1 MRVLLAMTGPPGT
14 GSGTVAEALL
24 DELGRHGHEAWLLF
38 PDAEPARD
46 PRHRVWR
53 FPMARSGV
61 SLPTF
66 PKMIPDPHPREV
78 GESLTCRDLGA
89 EELALYLDGARQ
101 ALAAAWDE
109 LRPDVVE
116 CHHLWSLPWAASRLE
131 LPYLAVPHH
140 SDQMGY
146 RYDERF
152 RPYADEGAAGAS
164 FVLPLSDFVRDEV
177 LELYPVDPERV
188 TVEPPGYDQESFR
201 PFGDDERDPAG
212 ALAAA
217 GIAGDPALPIVTF
230 SGKVSHTKGV
240 DVLLRAN
247 RLVQAERPLHLVVA
261 GTGTVETE
269 FSEEE
274 RADFCLDNVHFP
286 GHLDHATLARLHN
299 AAVAS
304 VVPSRE
310 EGFGVAALEAMGCG
324 TPVVA
329 SRCGGLQG
337 FVVGELVPVEDVEA
351 LAAALLRMA
360 ELPAAERA
368 HLRRRV
374 HQAARRFTWTRVAER
389 RRTYY
394 ERFTHST
401 AGRAT
406 PAS

>member
-1 MRVLLAMTGPPGT
+1 MTGPPGT

-24 DELGRHGHEAWLLF
+24 DELGNQGHEAWLLY
-38 PDAEPARD
+38 PDSEPARD

-53 FPMARSGV
+53 FPFERGTV
-61 SLPTF
+61 GLPTF

-78 GESLTCRDLGA
+78 GASLTCRDLTA
-89 EELALYLDGARQ
+89 EELVLYLDGARE

-116 CHHLWSLPWAASRLE
+116 AHHLWSLPWAAARLE
-131 LPYLAVPHH
+131 LPYVAVPHH
-140 SDQMGY
+140 SDQMAY

-152 RPYADEGAAGAS
+152 RPFADQGAAGAS
-164 FVLPLSDFVRDEV
+164 FVLPISEFVRDEV
-177 LELYPVDPERV
+177 VELYPVDPERV
-188 TVEPPGYDQESFR
+188 VVEPPGYDQQTFR
-201 PFGDDERDPAG
+201 PFASDAAE

-217 GIAGDPALPIVTF
+217 GIAGDPALPVVTF
-230 SGKVSHTKGV
+230 SGKISHTKGV

-247 RLVQAERPLHLVVA
+247 RLVQAERPMHLVVA
-261 GTGTVETE
+261 GTGTVEQAFGE
-269 FSEEE
+269 AQ

-299 AAVAS
+299 AAVAT

-329 SRCGGLQG
+329 SRCGGLESY
-337 FVVGELVPVEDVEA
+337 VVGELVPVEDAET

-360 ELPAAERA
+360 ALPPAEAAD
-368 HLRRRV
+368 LRRRV
-374 HQAARRFTWTRVAER
+374 HEAALPFSWSRLAER
-389 RRTYY
+389 RRSYY
-394 ERFTHST
+394 ERT
-401 AGRAT
+401 AG
-406 PAS
+406 